1 MYKYVPGRGEYQWL
15 AVPPYRTESLIVSSP
30 VHNLFWYG
38 LDNTSA
44 RFALALFLHYPSR
57 CGIPR
62 HQTSQIIRPLD
73 KPLANHPATDQRTN
87 ASFLPS
93 SRRIRR
99 TQGDAQCRKDR
110 LLDARVELWV
120 RKTRSSCHDFGKSLA
135 RTRISRRFRLE
146 RSIPG
151 KSGSKPPSDRLVGYR
166 WSILTSLSISAI
178 AQSRTRRLPTR
189 HP

>member
-1 MYKYVPGRGEYQWL
+1 VHKYVPGRGEYQL
-15 AVPPYRTESLIVSSP
+15 YSVSSYRTESLIVSHP

-44 RFALALFLHYPSR
+44 RFALALFRHYLSR

-62 HQTSQIIRPLD
+62 YQTSQIIRPLD
-73 KPLANHPATDQRTN
+73 KPLACHPATDQRTKT
-87 ASFLPS
+87 SFLPYS
-93 SRRIRR
+93 HRIRP

-135 RTRISRRFRLE
+135 RSRISRRVRLE

-166 WSILTSLSISAI
+166 WSILTSLSFSAI
-178 AQSRTRRLPTR
+178 AHPRTRRLPTR